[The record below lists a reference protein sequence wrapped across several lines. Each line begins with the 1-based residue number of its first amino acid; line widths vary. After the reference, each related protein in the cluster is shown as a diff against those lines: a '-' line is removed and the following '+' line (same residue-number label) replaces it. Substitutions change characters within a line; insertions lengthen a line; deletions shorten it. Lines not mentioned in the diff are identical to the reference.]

1 MLVLMLDSNQGR
13 PLDYVHA
20 NLRMWQVIC
29 GDCSCVYTQ
38 RRSRVQSAV
47 PHAKNERRPMAD
59 PGDKSGQHRHDFG
72 LDRVPMGHQPWGKAD
87 LELGDD
93 TIPLVQATAQVGGLD
108 VVTSTVD
115 KLFTWAQSNSLWA
128 MGFGLA
134 CCAIEMMASAAPH
147 YDLDRFGTVF
157 RGSPR
162 QSDVMI
168 VSGTVTNKMAPV
180 VKRLYDQMPDP
191 KWVIAMGACATC
203 GGPFRSY
210 STLQGVDRVVPV
222 DIYIAGC
229 PPRPEALID
238 GILALRRKIE
248 REGIMG
254 TGRKAEAE
262 SVQT

>member
-1 MLVLMLDSNQGR
+1 VLMLGSNR
-13 PLDYVHA
+13 VEHLDRLHA
-20 NLRMWQVIC
+20 NLRMWRAVC
-29 GDCSCVYTQ
+29 GDSSYLYTL
-38 RRSRVQSAV
+38 RLSKVQSDVVDARN
-47 PHAKNERRPMAD
+47 KRLPMAD
-59 PGDKSGQHRHDFG
+59 ADDQGGQHRHDFG
-72 LDRVPMGHQPWGKAD
+72 LDRLPMGHQPWGKAE
-87 LELGDD
+87 LELGED
-93 TIPLVQATAQVGGLD
+93 TIPLVQATAQVGGID

-180 VKRLYDQMPDP
+180 IKRLYDQMPDP

-210 STLQGVDRVVPV
+210 STLQGVDRVIPV

-248 REGIMG
+248 RNGIMG
-254 TGRKAEAE
+254 TGRKTEAE

>member
-1 MLVLMLDSNQGR
+1 
-13 PLDYVHA
+13 
-20 NLRMWQVIC
+20 
-29 GDCSCVYTQ
+29 
-38 RRSRVQSAV
+38 
-47 PHAKNERRPMAD
+47 MAD
-59 PGDKSGQHRHDFG
+59 SDPRQPAGEHRHDFG
-72 LDRVPMGHQPWGKAD
+72 IDNVPSGRQPWGKAS
-87 LELGDD
+87 EPRGDD
-93 TIPLVQATAQVGGLD
+93 TIPLRIASDQIGALEIITA
-108 VVTSTVD
+108 SVD
-115 KLFTWAQSNSLWA
+115 KLFSWAQSNSLWP

-134 CCAIEMMASAAPH
+134 CCAIEMMAAAAPH

-157 RGSPR
+157 RASPR

-168 VSGTVTNKMAPV
+168 VAGTVTNKMAPV

-222 DIYIAGC
+222 DIYVAGC

-238 GILALRRKIE
+238 GIQALQRKIQ

-254 TGRKAEAE
+254 TGRKNRVTEAQ
-262 SVQT
+262 SAGV

>member
-1 MLVLMLDSNQGR
+1 MPKALTDANGADGYNEPSTHRTQEQ
-13 PLDYVHA
+13 HA
-20 NLRMWQVIC
+20 
-29 GDCSCVYTQ
+29 
-38 RRSRVQSAV
+38 
-47 PHAKNERRPMAD
+47 MAD
-59 PGDKSGQHRHDFG
+59 APDQGGEHRHDFG
-72 LDRVPMGHQPWGKAD
+72 LDQIPLGHQPWGRAE
-87 LELGDD
+87 LELGED
-93 TIPLVQATAQVGGLD
+93 TIPLVQATNIVGGLD
-108 VVTSTVD
+108 ILTTTVD
-115 KLFTWAQSNSLWA
+115 KLFTWCQSNSLWA

-157 RGSPR
+157 RASPR
-162 QSDVMI
+162 QSDVMV

-238 GILALRRKIE
+238 GIMALQRKINSD
-248 REGIMG
+248 GIMG
-254 TGRKAEAE
+254 TGRKTEP
-262 SVQT
+262 VQA

>member
-1 MLVLMLDSNQGR
+1 MPTSRTYAIGAHGYNVRS
-13 PLDYVHA
+13 
-20 NLRMWQVIC
+20 
-29 GDCSCVYTQ
+29 TQ
-38 RRSRVQSAV
+38 WTQE
-47 PHAKNERRPMAD
+47 KLPMAD
-59 PGDKSGQHRHDFG
+59 APNQGGEHRHDFG
-72 LDRVPMGHQPWGKAD
+72 LDQIPLGHQPWGRAEV
-87 LELGDD
+87 ELGED
-93 TIPLVQATAQVGGLD
+93 TIPLVQATNVVGGLD
-108 VVTSTVD
+108 IITSTVD
-115 KLFTWAQSNSLWA
+115 KLFTWCQANSLWA

-157 RGSPR
+157 RASPR
-162 QSDVMI
+162 QSDVMV

-210 STLQGVDRVVPV
+210 STLQGVDRVIPV

-238 GILALRRKIE
+238 GIMALQRKITND
-248 REGIMG
+248 GIMG
-254 TGRKAEAE
+254 TGRTTEP
-262 SVQT
+262 VQA

>member
-1 MLVLMLDSNQGR
+1 MAETNGQGG
-13 PLDYVHA
+13 A
-20 NLRMWQVIC
+20 
-29 GDCSCVYTQ
+29 
-38 RRSRVQSAV
+38 
-47 PHAKNERRPMAD
+47 
-59 PGDKSGQHRHDFG
+59 HRHDFG
-72 LDRVPMGHQPWGKAD
+72 LDQVPLGRQPWGAAP
-87 LELGDD
+87 LELGED
-93 TIPLVQATAQVGGLD
+93 TIPLVQATGQVGGLE
-108 VVTSTVD
+108 VLTSTVD

-210 STLQGVDRVVPV
+210 STLQGVDRIVPV

-238 GILALRRKIE
+238 GIVALQRKIG
-248 REGIMG
+248 RDGIMG
-254 TGRKAEAE
+254 TGRSDQPG
-262 SVQT
+262 SV

>member
-1 MLVLMLDSNQGR
+1 
-13 PLDYVHA
+13 
-20 NLRMWQVIC
+20 
-29 GDCSCVYTQ
+29 
-38 RRSRVQSAV
+38 
-47 PHAKNERRPMAD
+47 MAD
-59 PGDKSGQHRHDFG
+59 APDQGGEHRHDFG
-72 LDRVPMGHQPWGKAD
+72 IDQIPLGHQPWGRTEV
-87 LELGDD
+87 ELGED
-93 TIPLVQATAQVGGLD
+93 TIPLVQATNVVGGLD
-108 VVTSTVD
+108 ILTSTVD
-115 KLFTWAQSNSLWA
+115 KLFTWCQSNSLWA

-157 RGSPR
+157 RASPR
-162 QSDVMI
+162 QSDVMV

-210 STLQGVDRVVPV
+210 STLQGVDRVIPV

-238 GILALRRKIE
+238 GVMALQRKIT
-248 REGIMG
+248 RDGIMG
-254 TGRKAEAE
+254 TGRKTEP
-262 SVQT
+262 VQA